1 MVDIDHLESLIEH
14 ALTGGKRP
22 IGRLIS
28 MVEDY
33 EEASAEIS
41 KRLFSRLG
49 NAYVIG
55 ITGPP
60 GSGKSTLTDK
70 LVKLMRTKAFRVA
83 VIAVDPSSPFSH
95 GAILGDRIRMNDL
108 ALDPDVFIRSMGTR
122 GRLGGLAPAV
132 EGAVKIFDACG
143 FDYIIIETVGVGQS
157 EVDIAQMADTTVV
170 VSVPG
175 LGDDI
180 QMIKAGIL
188 EIGDILAINKSDLDG
203 AAHLASM
210 LQTMLFLS
218 DSRKER
224 EWTPPIV
231 MVTAAQN
238 KGVDDLYDAIKTHR
252 DKMAENNMR
261 EQTRK
266 IRLGAEIESLL
277 KNRISTRI
285 FSHYHLDELLNER
298 MDAIANRELNPYE
311 WADEQIDSIF
321 SNFPSAAPQ

>member
-1 MVDIDHLESLIEH
+1 MVDIDHLENLIEQ
-14 ALTGGKRP
+14 ALAGGKRP

-28 MVEDY
+28 MVEDF

-41 KRLFSRLG
+41 KRLFTRLG
-49 NAYVIG
+49 SAYVVG

-70 LVKLMRTKAFRVA
+70 LVKLMRSKGFRVA

-132 EGAVKIFDACG
+132 EGAAKIFDACG

-175 LGDDI
+175 LGDEI

-188 EIGDILAINKSDLDG
+188 EIGDVLAVNKSDLDG

-210 LQTMLFLS
+210 LGTMLFLS

-238 KGVDDLYDAIKTHR
+238 KGIDDLYDAIQNHKSKITQT
-252 DKMAENNMR
+252 NMR

-266 IRLGAEIESLL
+266 MRLGTEIEMLL
-277 KNRISTRI
+277 KNQISTRI
-285 FSHYHLDELLNER
+285 FSSYRLGELLNER
-298 MDAIANRELNPYE
+298 LDAIANRELNPYV
-311 WADEQIDSIF
+311 WAEEQIDLIF
-321 SNFPSAAPQ
+321 SGFPSAAP